1 MDFGLIIIGLVVG
14 FLVGLTGVGG
24 AALLTPILIFIGF
37 NPSIAVGTDLVYNS
51 ITKLFGA
58 WQHLRQKT
66 VQLKIAFLFAAGSIP
81 GAVLA
86 VFSLHWFDF
95 YFGGA
100 DIIIKKALGI
110 VLIIIPFAMI
120 LGWYLKKDKESLN
133 RWQVKDIKEKRFVI
147 IFIGFVLGSVV
158 GLTSIGSGSLF
169 ALALMYFFHIQGKD
183 VVGTDI
189 FHALLLVTAAGL
201 VNVQFGNVN
210 FPVVFQLLCGSIPGV
225 LIGSRL
231 STKVPTFYL
240 RVIISILIMLSGIKL
255 IDSL

>member
-1 MDFGLIIIGLVVG
+1 MDFGLTIIGLLVG

-66 VQLKIAFLFAAGSIP
+66 VQLKIALLFATGSIP

-86 VFSLHWFDF
+86 AVSLHWIDL

-100 DIIIKKALGI
+100 DVVIKNALGV
-110 VLIIIPFAMI
+110 VLVCIPVAMI
-120 LGWYLKKDKESLN
+120 VGSFLKKNKESLN
-133 RWQVKDIKEKRFVI
+133 KWQLKDIKDKRFLTI
-147 IFIGFVLGSVV
+147 SIGFALGIVV

-169 ALALMYFFHIQGKD
+169 AIALMYFFHLQGKD

-189 FHALLLVTAAGL
+189 FHALFLVTAAGL
-201 VNVQFGNVN
+201 VHVQFGNVN
-210 FPVVFQLLCGSIPGV
+210 FPVVFQLLLGSIPGV
-225 LIGSRL
+225 LLGSRL
-231 STKVPTFYL
+231 SARIPTLYL

-255 IDSL
+255 IDFI

>member
-1 MDFGLIIIGLVVG
+1 MDFGLTIIGLFVG

-66 VQLKIAFLFAAGSIP
+66 VQLKIALFFAMGSLP

-86 VFSLHWFDF
+86 AVSLHWIDL

-100 DIIIKKALGI
+100 DEIIKKALGI
-110 VLIIIPFAMI
+110 VLVCIPLVMIIGRF
-120 LGWYLKKDKESLN
+120 LKKDKDSLN
-133 RWQVKDIKEKRFVI
+133 KWQLKDLKDKRFLTI
-147 IFIGFVLGSVV
+147 SIGFCLGIVV

-169 ALALMYFFHIQGKD
+169 ALALMYFFHLQGKD

-189 FHALLLVTAAGL
+189 FHALLLVTVAGL
-201 VNVQFGNVN
+201 VHIQFGNVN
-210 FPVVFQLLCGSIPGV
+210 FPVVFQLLLGSIPGV
-225 LIGSRL
+225 LLGSRL
-231 STKVPTFYL
+231 STRIPTFYL
-240 RVIISILIMLSGIKL
+240 RVIISVLIMLSGIKL
-255 IDSL
+255 IDFI